1 MVGTAVSVLDECWEW
16 QGHRDRDGYGYKK
29 LGTRTFKTHRLACGV
44 RASQQRTV
52 LALVRA
58 FAGRTS
64 AELAARSRN
73 VDRWTAA
80 RRLPELRAENLV
92 RNGEPKQ
99 CGVTGKRALT
109 WFVNEDAL

>member
-1 MVGTAVSVLDECWEW
+1 MIETQLPLLSDSPIARGSDPSTSHEAAEDITSS
-16 QGHRDRDGYGYKK
+16 
-29 LGTRTFKTHRLACGV
+29 GV

-58 FAGRTS
+58 YPGRTS
-64 AELAARSRN
+64 AEMAARSRDI
-73 VDRWTAA
+73 DRWTAA
-80 RRLPELRAENLV
+80 RRLPELRAEQLV

-109 WFVNEDAL
+109 WFLQENDDGTFSKG